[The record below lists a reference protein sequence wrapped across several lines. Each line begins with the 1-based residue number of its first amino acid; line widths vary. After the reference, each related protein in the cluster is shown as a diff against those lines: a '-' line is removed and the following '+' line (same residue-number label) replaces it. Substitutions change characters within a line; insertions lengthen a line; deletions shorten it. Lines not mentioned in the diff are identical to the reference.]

1 MFLERGADLDRSASR
16 VFHVREFMNSSDRK
30 RWLLAVVL
38 FGAIYFVI
46 ATAFGA
52 LAGSAASNLTRE
64 TWNRLA
70 FLACGIAFVV
80 HIGYE
85 HFRLHSSTRTT
96 AWHASLAAALGG
108 LALALWANLHD
119 LGSSSGYRPRLLIAL
134 IAWPLLTGVPAF
146 LIALVTAAA
155 LSLRGRPTES

>member
-1 MFLERGADLDRSASR
+1 MDQAPR
-16 VFHVREFMNSSDRK
+16 VSHVRHVMDSSDRK
-30 RWLLAVVL
+30 RWLLVVL
-38 FGAIYFVI
+38 LFGVMYFVI

-52 LAGSAASNLTRE
+52 IAGSAATNLTRA

-70 FLACGIAFVV
+70 FLACGIAFAV

-85 HFRLHSSTRTT
+85 HFRLHSSARIT

-119 LGSSSGYRPRLLIAL
+119 LGSSSGYRPRMLIAL

-146 LIALVTAAA
+146 VIALVTAAA
-155 LSLRGRPTES
+155 LSLRGRAT